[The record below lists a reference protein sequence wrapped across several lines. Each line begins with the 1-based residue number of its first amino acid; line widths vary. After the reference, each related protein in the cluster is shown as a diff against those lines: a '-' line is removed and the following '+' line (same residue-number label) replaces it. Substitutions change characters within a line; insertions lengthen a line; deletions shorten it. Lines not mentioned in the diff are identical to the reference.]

1 MSTMFVSCNLCC
13 IQPVTVLM
21 LVNFGFRYAL
31 VELGSDV
38 SVRLVT
44 EKLPLR

>member
-1 MSTMFVSCNLCC
+1 MSIDNVSLFNAKLC
-13 IQPVTVLM
+13 VYR
-21 LVNFGFRYAL
+21 FAL